1 MDAAMTCF
9 AENGY
14 HVTTME
20 DIAAELRISKGLLYY
35 YFKTKRDLFLAIL
48 ENWMETART
57 GWSMLLASGEDA
69 ANTLQQCLT
78 FGVELL
84 AHSADLARVEFEFYS
99 EVQRDAVIAEALQG
113 LFTEFRLEFEQI
125 LAAGVE
131 RGQFRPMNVKA
142 QAAILFGVYEGL
154 AIQAMVEP
162 NAFDWGKVGQ
172 ELFETVM
179 DGLSPRH
186 EE

>member
-1 MDAAMTCF
+1 
-9 AENGY
+9 
-14 HVTTME
+14 
-20 DIAAELRISKGLLYY
+20 
-35 YFKTKRDLFLAIL
+35 
-48 ENWMETART
+48 
-57 GWSMLLASGEDA
+57 MLLASEADA
-69 ANTLQQCLT
+69 ASSLRKCLT

-99 EVQRDAVIAEALQG
+99 EVRRDAVIAEALRG
-113 LFTEFRLEFEQI
+113 LFAEFRSEFERI

-131 RGQFRPMNVKA
+131 SGQFRQMNVKA

-162 NAFDWGKVGQ
+162 EAFDWEEVGQ
-172 ELFETVM
+172 ELFKTVM
-179 DGLSPRH
+179 DGLSPQQ